1 MSQIK
6 QNNSALKKIADF
18 GLFWVCKIM
27 SDTFIQY
34 TIYENWVNIDYIFSA
49 FHYQFVTENDNTIN
63 FCWLFR
69 EKVSDLLQ
77 SR

>member
-1 MSQIK
+1 
-6 QNNSALKKIADF
+6 
-18 GLFWVCKIM
+18 M

-63 FCWLFR
+63 FC
-69 EKVSDLLQ
+69 
-77 SR
+77 